1 MEKALLVGFATNSQ
15 EKWKEIDSLEELK
28 LLTETAGAEVFEAII
43 QVREEPD
50 PAYLIGKGKVKQIQN
65 IVNTYGLDI
74 VIFNRELT
82 PSQHRNL
89 ERDIG
94 VKVIDRTELIL
105 DIFAQH
111 ARTAEAKIQ
120 VELAQLEYR
129 MSRLIGKGWEL
140 SRLGGGIGTRG
151 PGEKKLEVD
160 RRRIIDRIVFLKRK
174 LKDIERT
181 KELHRKKRQSLFKV
195 TLVGYTNAGKSTIM
209 NKLTDAHQV
218 VEDKLFATLDTV
230 TRRLKDSKPST
241 PVLISDTVGFIEN
254 LPPTLV
260 ASFRATLGVVREAD
274 LLIHVIDISHPR
286 VEERIEVVEK
296 VLNEIGCDMHTKLL
310 VFNKIDI
317 ILDLAPLMERLKH
330 RYPDALFVSALTGEN
345 LDLLKDKILEYAGLK
360 PDIAKGVSLN

>member
-1 MEKALLVGFATNSQ
+1 MEKALLVGFARDSQ

-28 LLTETAGAEVFEAII
+28 LLTETAGAEVFEAIL
-43 QVREEPD
+43 QVRHEPD

-65 IVNTYGLDI
+65 IVKTYGLNL

-82 PSQHRNL
+82 PTQHRNL
-89 ERDIG
+89 EHEIG

-129 MSRLIGKGWEL
+129 MSRLIGKGLEL

-160 RRRIIDRIVFLKRK
+160 RRRIVDRIVFLKRK
-174 LKDIERT
+174 LKEIERT
-181 KELHRKKRQSLFKV
+181 KELHRKKRRNLFKV

-209 NKLTDAHQV
+209 NKLTHAHQV
-218 VEDKLFATLDTV
+218 VEDKLFATLDAV
-230 TRRLKDSKPST
+230 TRRLKDSPPHKPI
-241 PVLISDTVGFIEN
+241 LLSDTVGFIEN

-260 ASFRATLGVVREAD
+260 ASFKATLGVVREAD

-286 VEERIEVVEK
+286 VEERIDIVEK
-296 VLNEIGCDMHTKLL
+296 VLNEIGCKEQPKLL

-317 ILDLAPLMERLKH
+317 ILDPKPIIERFKN
-330 RYPDALFVSALTGEN
+330 RYPDAIFISALTGEN

-360 PDIAKGVSLN
+360 SDIAKEVYLN